1 MADAHTPAAPEKPPV
16 IPALDPERFIDVDL
30 FSPQMK
36 ADPTQIFAR
45 WAEQPPFYVTIH
57 GRPNVVICRYKEVT
71 DAFIDHAVFS
81 RIPQP
86 GWGADT
92 FDYFNGLPTVGD
104 VDPPEHGRLRKLMW
118 PAFAPRRLAQV
129 QERLEDLIDE
139 MMEPVADAGRFDMAG
154 EFAQPLVRR
163 LLLGIFFD
171 FPPEDWHIFTE
182 FSEVL
187 GLVGT
192 VPPDAPKPRAYLEKF
207 DAGYAYCKALIE
219 QRRKNPKPDLVG
231 DIIAAHDESGAISVD
246 ELFGALI
253 VLFAAGIGTTSSGL
267 ALAVLRLC
275 KHPDQLQLLRERP
288 ELINSAVEECL
299 RIDTLGM
306 FVHRYVVKDAVI
318 GGTPVHRGML
328 AHMAMGAANLDA
340 EAYPDPQRFDITRNP
355 RNVATF
361 GFGAHFC
368 IGHALARTVM
378 RTVIAR
384 LVRRFPN
391 MRLAEPGFQPEFGGL
406 PTERMPMSVPL
417 RVD

>member
-1 MADAHTPAAPEKPPV
+1 MQQAIAEPPV
-16 IPALDPERFIDVDL
+16 IPALDPELFIDVDL
-30 FSPQMK
+30 FSPAMK
-36 ADPTQIFAR
+36 ADPAATFVD
-45 WAEQPPFYVTIH
+45 WAERPPFYVTIH
-57 GRPNVVICRYKEVT
+57 GRPNVVICRYDEVT
-71 DAFIDHAVFS
+71 DAFIDHSVFS
-81 RIPQP
+81 RVPQP

-104 VDPPEHGRLRKLMW
+104 VDPPEHSRLRKLMW

-129 QERLEDLIDE
+129 QERLEVLIDE
-139 MMEPVADAGRFDMAG
+139 MMEHVAARGRFDMAT

-163 LLLGIFFD
+163 LLLGIFFE
-171 FPPEDWHIFTE
+171 FPQEDWRIFTE

-192 VPPDAPKPRAYLEKF
+192 VPPNAPKPRAYLDKF
-207 DAGYAYCKALIE
+207 DAGYAYCQALIE
-219 QRRKNPKPDLVG
+219 ARRRNPRNDLVG
-231 DIIAAHDESGAISVD
+231 TIIAAHDESGAISVD

-267 ALAVLRLC
+267 ALATLRLC
-275 KHPDQLQLLRERP
+275 RHPDQMALLREQP

-318 GGTPVHRGML
+318 GGTPIHRGML
-328 AHMAMGAANLDA
+328 AHLGMGAANLDA
-340 EAYPDPQRFDITRNP
+340 DAYPDPVRFDITRNP

-361 GFGAHFC
+361 GFGPHLC
-368 IGHALARTVM
+368 IGHALARNVM
-378 RTVIAR
+378 RTAISR
-384 LVRRFPN
+384 LVQRFPTL
-391 MRLAEPGFQPEFGGL
+391 RLADPTFQPQFGGL